1 MMALMGETAT
11 AVDRIRAERV
21 VAILRGV
28 SEPERVVGELLAGGI
43 RIVEITLDSDHALE
57 TIARLHR
64 NKELTVLAGTV
75 RTAADAEA
83 AAGAGAQA
91 CVAPA
96 LVPEMLERCSEL
108 SVPAVPGAVTP
119 TEIEAA
125 VGFGVELVK
134 LFPAGV
140 LGAEYLRSVLAPLG
154 GVSLLATGGVDAANA
169 RELLEAGAV
178 AVGVA
183 SALTGAAD
191 VEAEARRLVAAVR

>member
-1 MMALMGETAT
+1 MALMGETAT

-83 AAGAGAQA
+83 AAGRRRPGVCRPGARTEDAGA
-91 CVAPA
+91 
-96 LVPEMLERCSEL
+96 L
-108 SVPAVPGAVTP
+108 
-119 TEIEAA
+119 
-125 VGFGVELVK
+125 
-134 LFPAGV
+134 
-140 LGAEYLRSVLAPLG
+140 
-154 GVSLLATGGVDAANA
+154 
-169 RELLEAGAV
+169 
-178 AVGVA
+178 
-183 SALTGAAD
+183 
-191 VEAEARRLVAAVR
+191 

>member
-1 MMALMGETAT
+1 
-11 AVDRIRAERV
+11 
-21 VAILRGV
+21 
-28 SEPERVVGELLAGGI
+28 
-43 RIVEITLDSDHALE
+43 
-57 TIARLHR
+57 
-64 NKELTVLAGTV
+64 
-75 RTAADAEA
+75 
-83 AAGAGAQA
+83 
-91 CVAPA
+91 
-96 LVPEMLERCSEL
+96 MLERCSEL
-108 SVPAVPGAVTP
+108 GVPAVPGAVTP